1 MEMIVDKKEIGTVFL
16 FEFKMDHKA
25 AETTCNINNTFGPG
39 TASECTGQQWLEK
52 FCKGDETLGGEEHSG
67 WSLEVDSDQL
77 RAIIKAD
84 PLTTTWEVA
93 RELNVDHS
101 VVVWDL
107 KLIGKVKKL
116 NKWEPHELT
125 TNLKKSPFPE
135 SSSHILCN
143 NNKPFHAMKSRFYM
157 TAVDDQLSGPKE
169 APNHISKPNLYQNK
183 GHGLVVCYLSDPLQL
198 SESQKNHYIWEV
210 CSANRCTDKC
220 NNGSWYW
227 STESAQFFSKT
238 TPDRTMH
245 NQRFES
251 WMNWAM
257 KFYLICHSHLTSH
270 QLTTTSSSVS
280 TTFCRE
286 NASTASRR

>member
-1 MEMIVDKKEIGTVFL
+1 MESNL
-16 FEFKMDHKA
+16 R
-25 AETTCNINNTFGPG
+25 
-39 TASECTGQQWLEK
+39 S
-52 FCKGDETLGGEEHSG
+52 
-67 WSLEVDSDQL
+67 WSSY
-77 RAIIKAD
+77 I
-84 PLTTTWEVA
+84 TTWEVA
-93 RELNVDHS
+93 EELNIDHS
-101 VVVWDL
+101 RVVWHL
-107 KLIGKVKKL
+107 KRIGKVKRL

-125 TNLKKSPFPE
+125 ENQKNCYFE
-135 SSSHILCN
+135 VSSSFILHN
-143 NNKPFHAMKSRFYM
+143 NLWTIARLDCDMWQKEDFIWWPAQCL
-157 TAVDDQLSGPKE
+157 DWEE
-169 APNHISKPNLYQNK
+169 APSTSQSQTCSKGP
-183 GHGLVVCYLSDPLQL
+183 GHCLVVWFQSGLLQL
-198 SESQKNHYIWEV
+198 SESQRNHYIWDV

-257 KFYLICHSHLTSH
+257 KFCLICHSHLTSH

-286 NASTASRR
+286 NASTTSMRQKMLSKSSSNPETDFYATEINLSLIGKNVMVVMVPILIN